1 MNKVSYFVSL
11 LIASVL
17 GGGLTLLGYKMLMET
32 QPSHSLTKSPNVQ
45 LTNFNSKL
53 LENFTVPEGLN
64 FVLAAEKVTP
74 AVVHIKTYYKNADYE
89 WFRERSDGDF
99 ARFGSGSG
107 VIITE
112 DGYIITNHHV
122 VDETDK
128 LEVVLN
134 DKRSYEG
141 TIIGTDPTTDL
152 ALIKIQETNL
162 PIIAFGNSDV
172 LKIGEW
178 VLAIGNPFELTST
191 VTAGIVSAKA
201 RNINILRSRDG
212 LQIESFIQTDAAVNP
227 GNSGG
232 ALVNLRGELIGINTA
247 IATRT
252 GGYSGYSFAVPV
264 TLARKVA
271 EDLRKYGDVQRGLL
285 GVNIRDVD
293 ANLVNQYGI
302 KQIKGVFIERVI
314 AKSAADEA
322 GMKIG
327 DVITEVDGV
336 EVNTVAALQEIVAR
350 HRPGERASVVFRR
363 NDKEIKVSLKLKNKN
378 NDVSVIKTTEIIEEL
393 GAEFGEVSSAER
405 KKFDIEGG
413 VKILKLK
420 EGGKMKKSK
429 IMENFIVTHI
439 DKVKIENLADLRSA
453 LRARRSKII
462 VEGIEPN
469 GDKAFF
475 GIGF

>member
-1 MNKVSYFVSL
+1 MNRYSYFFSL
-11 LIASVL
+11 IIASLL
-17 GGGLTLLGYKMLMET
+17 GGGLTLLGYKTLIETPPSPMLE
-32 QPSHSLTKSPNVQ
+32 KSQNMQ
-45 LTNFNSKL
+45 LTNFNPKL

-74 AVVHIKTYYKNADYE
+74 AVVHIKTFYKNGDYE
-89 WFRERSDGDF
+89 MFRERANGEYS
-99 ARFGSGSG
+99 RFSSGSG
-107 VIITE
+107 VIISQ

-141 TIIGTDPTTDL
+141 TVIGTDPTTDL
-152 ALIKIQETNL
+152 ALIKIQENNL
-162 PIIAFGNSDV
+162 PIVAFGSSDV

-201 RNINILRSRDG
+201 RNINILRSGDG
-212 LQIESFIQTDAAVNP
+212 MHIESFIQTDAAVNP

-252 GGYSGYSFAVPV
+252 GGYSGYSFAVPIS
-264 TLARKVA
+264 LAQKVA
-271 EDLRKYGDVQRGLL
+271 EDLLKYGDVQRGLL
-285 GVNIRDVD
+285 GVNIKDVD
-293 ANLVNQYGI
+293 ANLANQYGI

-314 AKSAADEA
+314 PKSAADDA
-322 GMKIG
+322 GMEIG
-327 DVITEVDGV
+327 DVVTKVEDV
-336 EVNTVAALQEIVAR
+336 EVNTVSALQEIVAR
-350 HRPGERASVVFRR
+350 HRPGERINVVFER
-363 NDKEIKVSLKLKNKN
+363 NGEEIKISLKLKNKN
-378 NDVSVIKTTEIIEEL
+378 NEANVAKVTETIGEL
-393 GAEFGEVSSAER
+393 GAEVGEVSIVER
-405 KKFDIEGG
+405 KKFEIDGG
-413 VKILKLK
+413 VKVIKLG
-420 EGGKMKKSK
+420 EGKLKKSK
-429 IMENFIVTHI
+429 VMESFIITHI
-439 DKVKIENLADLRSA
+439 DKVKINSIADLRAA
-453 LRARRSKII
+453 LRAKRDKII

-469 GDKAFF
+469 GDKAFY